1 MPTDENGIGFH
12 TRWLRPNEA
21 SLIAHLAYLIIRS
34 LTMDL
39 GKYLGEYLIN
49 LSVRILWKR
58 VEVGKDRP
66 YRHSLFYF
74 SEYVILVS
82 ILKWIVSPISS
93 RFDSCLASVPPLGMQ
108 PSHHQHCSTH
118 PASDSSLT
126 PHAFACAVSPRKHT
140 LTPVLCFT
148 FLSISHNPKFIS
160 KFFSASRIRSS
171 HLSHLFIVY
180 QDVLLSGCYHI

>member
-21 SLIAHLAYLIIRS
+21 SLIAYLAYLIIRS

-93 RFDSCLASVPPLGMQ
+93 RFDSCLASVPPLGM
-108 PSHHQHCSTH
+108 
-118 PASDSSLT
+118 SLLT
-126 PHAFACAVSPRKHT
+126 INTAPLTLPQTVLSP
-140 LTPVLCFT
+140 LMPLLVLCP
-148 FLSISHNPKFIS
+148 LESILLPH
-160 KFFSASRIRSS
+160 FSASHSYPSHTTQSSFLSFSLPPELGAPTSRIYSS
-171 HLSHLFIVY
+171 CIKMS
-180 QDVLLSGCYHI
+180 C